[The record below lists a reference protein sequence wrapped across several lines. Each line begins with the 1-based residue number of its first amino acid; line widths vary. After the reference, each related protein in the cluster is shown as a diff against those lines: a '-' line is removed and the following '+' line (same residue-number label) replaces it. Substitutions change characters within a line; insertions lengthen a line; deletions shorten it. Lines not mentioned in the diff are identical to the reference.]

1 MFVACYRFGDASKSG
16 FGATFESPE
25 GIWYRMGIWGKD
37 NEAHL
42 SNFCKLANLVDSLEA
57 RGEDRDLTGAEVFVF
72 TDNTTA
78 EGAYYQGTSSNKML
92 FDLVVWLRR
101 LEMHL
106 GCVLHCDIMG
116 VDSNE

>member
-1 MFVACYRFGDASKSG
+1 
-16 FGATFESPE
+16 
-25 GIWYRMGIWGKD
+25 MGIWGKD

-78 EGAYYQGTSSNKML
+78 EGAYYQDTSSNKML

-116 VDSNE
+116 VDSKEYHPVMPHKGREAEVSPLPTDVGQN